1 MSRPFYI
8 TVLLISL
15 TCNTI
20 AMDLDDTMRQERR
33 ELATAPKAQKIDDAE
48 VRNLYLVSKDLYRSE
63 QPTRK
68 GFVNLKNMGIKSV
81 VNLRK
86 YHTDNDDAE
95 GLDLNLF
102 AHKMSA
108 GNITEKDIEECL
120 RIIKR
125 APKPVLVHCMHG
137 SDRTGTIVA
146 AYRILEQGWSPDDAI
161 AELKEPRFGY
171 HSNVY
176 PYIPNLLKGIDWKDM
191 KKRLRDNR

>member
-15 TCNTI
+15 TYNTI

-48 VRNLYLVSKDLYRSE
+48 VGNLYLVSKDLYRSE

-108 GNITEKDIEECL
+108 GK
-120 RIIKR
+120 
-125 APKPVLVHCMHG
+125 
-137 SDRTGTIVA
+137 
-146 AYRILEQGWSPDDAI
+146 
-161 AELKEPRFGY
+161 
-171 HSNVY
+171 
-176 PYIPNLLKGIDWKDM
+176 
-191 KKRLRDNR
+191 